1 MVEKPYYEQDYADK
15 RNYELNKPRITSV
28 EHWKELLKNEL
39 ELNTKGFDFINKIL
53 SVVVGGNPLP
63 LGGGRSLVNL

>member
-28 EHWKELLKNEL
+28 EHWKEILKNEL
-39 ELNTKGFDFINKIL
+39 ELNTKGFDRY
-53 SVVVGGNPLP
+53 V
-63 LGGGRSLVNL
+63 